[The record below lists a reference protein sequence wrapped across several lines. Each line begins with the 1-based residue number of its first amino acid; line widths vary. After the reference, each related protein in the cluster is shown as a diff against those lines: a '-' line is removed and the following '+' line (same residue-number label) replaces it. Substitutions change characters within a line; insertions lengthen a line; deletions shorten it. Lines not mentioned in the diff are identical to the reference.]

1 MVIGRS
7 LVRIFLKLFFEFE
20 LLFEIVEELEFVR
33 DMVEILKVVFL

>member
-7 LVRIFLKLFFEFE
+7 LVRIFLKLFFELE

-33 DMVEILKVVFL
+33 DMVEILEVVFF